1 MLPLSRKILRRIT
14 QMKLTRKPRLRG
26 SGWNCLLAFL
36 IPFGGMLLVMLV
48 NGYHPFGTS
57 AMLYSDNYHQY
68 YPFFVSFRR
77 ALLSGDSLLYSW
89 DVGMGVD
96 YLGLIAYY
104 LGSPLNLLSV
114 LVPESQVLNYFCLL
128 VPIKLGLAGLFFSIF
143 LHRLFDREDFSIALF
158 GSFYALCAWALG
170 YQWNVMWLDTFALL
184 PLVMLGMVQL
194 LRDKKFVL
202 YTVSLA
208 LSVISNYYIGFFTC
222 LFVFLSFFCYE
233 ICCPRGWKRFFGDLL
248 RIGVFS
254 ALAIGMTAMLS
265 VTSLAALQ
273 TTQSSVNKF
282 PTGFRLNIATTN
294 DLKGLLSAMR
304 QVAGNMGG
312 GIEPSFKEGL
322 PNLYCG
328 VGSIMLGLLFLLSWD
343 VKWREKLCSLF
354 LLLFFNASFVIR
366 QLDYIWHGFHFP
378 NMIPY
383 RFSFLYSF
391 VLLVMAYRAWILRR
405 RFEPLQIVTS
415 GLLTA
420 AILCCCK
427 DFMKTQ
433 SIPLFGKQMDV
444 HVYIL
449 YNAFFFVLYLV
460 ILLLG
465 SFRAKPKEETQ
476 EETQRVRRVQ
486 RRRSRITKR
495 CVCTVMA
502 LELAATLTAFGFYF
516 PGTNV
521 IDYPRGTEAAASMIR
536 YMQEREAD
544 TLFYRAETAHS
555 QTLND
560 GALNGYS
567 GISTFTSSANVH
579 ITEFMRAL
587 GYGAKNTYNRYCFE
601 ESSPVANLFLSLK
614 YMIERDGRDRSSS
627 CFEEVHHF
635 GNVYLYRN
643 TAYLPLGFLTEP
655 QLAQVDFL
663 TSDGAFDFQN
673 ELFRAATG
681 VVGDV
686 WHTIPEEYW
695 DVYGNGVAVDE
706 HSANGYCRY
715 DNPEA
720 GSSVTYSYVV
730 DQAGFA
736 CVRLDLPKRNDFY
749 ISVNGVELYR
759 ENISLAQMFAIQ
771 DVREGDVIDIRILCK
786 AGESGTAN
794 VSVAVMD
801 DALFRLGYEI
811 LSDSAMQL
819 TAFSNTLVEGTINCS
834 RDGLLY
840 TSIPQ
845 NGNWYAEVDGQPQET
860 VLIGDCMIGLNLAQ
874 GAHTLRFVYRNN
886 AFRLG
891 AVISA
896 VSAAIFLLLAIF
908 CRPRKKQEEQP
919 GEAEP
924 ELHPERAHPEIEMP
938 PLNPAEAELV
948 EADEPFVLQPL
959 TPERPAG
966 EEKPE
971 KADAEAPEEASEEKP
986 QPPEAPAPA
995 EDALPAEKP
1004 PAAAQ
1009 PPQEDAGA

>member
-1 MLPLSRKILRRIT
+1 MRLPEIK
-14 QMKLTRKPRLRG
+14 KPK
-26 SGWNCLLAFL
+26 WNFTALAFL
-36 IPFGGMLLVMLV
+36 FPFVGMLLVMLIS
-48 NGYHPFGTS
+48 GYKPFGKTS
-57 AMLYSDNYHQY
+57 MLYSDMYHQY
-68 YPFFVSFRR
+68 YPFFVAFRR
-77 ALLSGDSLLYSW
+77 TLRSGESLLYNWSI
-89 DVGMGVD
+89 GMGLD
-96 YLGLIAYY
+96 YLGLISYY
-104 LGSPLNLLSV
+104 LASPLNLLSV
-114 LVPESQVLNYFCLL
+114 LVPEKWLLSYFSLL
-128 VPIKLGLAGLFFSIF
+128 MPIKLGLAGLFFSIF

-391 VLLVMAYRAWILRR
+391 VLLVMAYRAWLLRR
-405 RFEPLQIVTS
+405 RFEPLQVVAS

-420 AILCCCK
+420 SILCCCR
-427 DFMKTQ
+427 DMMKTQ
-433 SIPLFGKQMDV
+433 SLRLWGNQVDV
-444 HVYIL
+444 HVYII
-449 YNAFFFVLYLV
+449 YNVFFFVLYFV
-460 ILLLG
+460 FLLLG
-465 SFRAKPKEETQ
+465 SWKARPKEETQ
-476 EETQRVRRVQ
+476 EEVQRVRRVH
-486 RRRSRITKR
+486 RRRGRITKR
-495 CVCTVMA
+495 CVFTVMA

-536 YMQEREAD
+536 YMKEREQD
-544 TLFYRAETAHS
+544 TLFYRAETTHS

-601 ESSPVANLFLSLK
+601 ESSPVANLFLNLK

-663 TSDGAFDFQN
+663 TSDGSFDFQN

-686 WHTIPEEYW
+686 WHEISEEYW
-695 DVYGNGVAVDE
+695 DVFGNGAEVVE
-706 HSANGYCRY
+706 HNSSGYCRY
-715 DNPEA
+715 SEPTSGAN
-720 GSSVTYSYVV
+720 VIYSYVV
-730 DQAGFA
+730 DRDGFA
-736 CVRLDLPKRNDFY
+736 CVQLDLPKRNDFY

-759 ENISLAQMFAIQ
+759 ENISLPQMLAIQ
-771 DVREGDVIDIRILCK
+771 DVKAGDVIDIRILCK

-794 VSVAVMD
+794 VKVAIMD

-811 LSDSAMQL
+811 LNNASMKL
-819 TAFSNTLVEGTINCS
+819 TSFSNTLVEGTINCP

-845 NGNWYAEVDGQPQET
+845 NGNWYAEVDGQPQEI
-860 VLIGDCMIGLNLAQ
+860 VLIGDCMIGLNLTQ

-891 AVISA
+891 AIITAASA
-896 VSAAIFLLLAIF
+896 GIFLLLIAVF
-908 CRPRKKQEEQP
+908 CHPKKRQEEPQ
-919 GEAEP
+919 EAEIQQ
-924 ELHPERAHPEIEMP
+924 EQQERVHLENEMP
-938 PLNPAEAELV
+938 LLNPAEAELIQ
-948 EADEPFVLQPL
+948 EDEPFVLETL
-959 TPERPAG
+959 VPERRTVPQTPPEPETSAG
-966 EEKPE
+966 E
-971 KADAEAPEEASEEKP
+971 A
-986 QPPEAPAPA
+986 
-995 EDALPAEKP
+995 
-1004 PAAAQ
+1004 
-1009 PPQEDAGA
+1009 PQEDTQKEPPKEDTPPAEE